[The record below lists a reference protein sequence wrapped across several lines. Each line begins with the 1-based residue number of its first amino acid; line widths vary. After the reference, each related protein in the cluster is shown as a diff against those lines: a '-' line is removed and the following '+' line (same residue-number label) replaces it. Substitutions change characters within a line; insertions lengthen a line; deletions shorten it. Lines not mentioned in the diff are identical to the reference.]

1 MQRPEWCRTL
11 HTPETKCKQETGA
24 CAKSPQDIMGDC
36 RCCSRGTRT
45 EEPRRTASPPYL
57 KLTCLVRLRSEAR
70 LHGPLTKLHTLAWW
84 WTCCCLDFNHWM
96 GLHVL
101 QSIISSKQH
110 DIACLN
116 AKQHY
121 YIVSL
126 SAQPSLKEG
135 TVFVIYKLKHKLSLA
150 SLTLL
155 HCISECTTQ
164 SEGGDTLCYLQTQA
178 QAFPCLS
185 HIITLYLWVH
195 NPVWRRGHSL
205 LSTNSSTSF
214 PLPLS
219 HYYIVSLSA
228 QPSLKEGTLFV
239 IYKLKHKL
247 SLASLTL
254 LHCISECTTQSEG
267 GDSLCYLQTQAQAFP
282 CLSHIITLYLWVHNP
297 VWRRGHSLLSTNS
310 STSFPL
316 PLSHYYIVSLSAQ
329 PSLKEGTLFVIYKLK
344 HKLSL
349 ASLTLLHCIS
359 ECTTQSEGGDTLCY
373 LQTQA
378 QAFPCLSHIITSW

>member
-135 TVFVIYKLKHKLSLA
+135 TVFVIYKLKHKL
-150 SLTLL
+150 
-155 HCISECTTQ
+155 
-164 SEGGDTLCYLQTQA
+164 
-178 QAFPCLS
+178 
-185 HIITLYLWVH
+185 
-195 NPVWRRGHSL
+195 
-205 LSTNSSTSF
+205 

-219 HYYIVSLSA
+219 HYYVLVVILRSLVCCYESG
-228 QPSLKEGTLFV
+228 SLM
-239 IYKLKHKL
+239 H
-247 SLASLTL
+247 
-254 LHCISECTTQSEG
+254 QSFKW
-267 GDSLCYLQTQAQAFP
+267 D
-282 CLSHIITLYLWVHNP
+282 
-297 VWRRGHSLLSTNS
+297 
-310 STSFPL
+310 
-316 PLSHYYIVSLSAQ
+316 
-329 PSLKEGTLFVIYKLK
+329 
-344 HKLSL
+344 
-349 ASLTLLHCIS
+349 
-359 ECTTQSEGGDTLCY
+359 
-373 LQTQA
+373 
-378 QAFPCLSHIITSW
+378 